1 MVKEPGAVIGMLMLV
16 AGSVAAQDAAPQ
28 PVPVPAPTQTQQAP
42 QTQTP
47 EVRGQ
52 QQPGTQGQGPRPPLS
67 VAAMR
72 KQMLTFNGVLQGA
85 VRSGAEA
92 MQQNVRQVTPDAILV
107 LSGPAEVSSSRI
119 PNLGPLFNVRVPGMR
134 PNTAWALSIIM
145 GGKDNQGRGR
155 QAGGVRPTAL
165 LPDGTP
171 VAGATPPAPSS
182 PFVDPAL
189 LTDPDGVY
197 TREVK
202 GAIVD
207 AMIENSSAMRIGAN
221 EFLTVVA
228 RDSAQPDPQ
237 VPSSQTDFHTITFQ
251 IKGADLM
258 EIAEKGIALEEA
270 RQRVKITED

>member
-1 MVKEPGAVIGMLMLV
+1 MLMLV
-16 AGSVAAQDAAPQ
+16 AGSVAAQDAPPQTQAPA
-28 PVPVPAPTQTQQAP
+28 PVPAPTQTQQAP
-42 QTQTP
+42 QAQTP
-47 EVRGQ
+47 DVRGQ
-52 QQPGTQGQGPRPPLS
+52 QPGPQAQRPPLS

-85 VRSGAEA
+85 VRNGAEA
-92 MQQNVRQVTPDAILV
+92 MQQNVRQVTPDAVLV

-134 PNTAWALSIIM
+134 PNTAWALRIM
-145 GGKDNQGRGR
+145 MNPPGS
-155 QAGGVRPTAL
+155 VRPTSL
-165 LPDGTP
+165 SPDGTP
-171 VAGATPPAPSS
+171 RPAAPPAPS
-182 PFVDPAL
+182 PYVDPAL

-202 GAIVD
+202 SAIVD

-221 EFLTVVA
+221 EWLTVVA

-251 IKGADLM
+251 IKGSELID
-258 EIAEKGIALEEA
+258 IAEKGIALEEA
-270 RQRVKITED
+270 RKRVKITED